1 VVLSPFTVEG
11 GNAVLDHFAIAFFA
25 HAAYDISKT
34 TLTSLFQDVAK
45 QRPDLERAGKN
56 AMVSGDVREAE
67 RVFEEAV
74 GVIVARAATGSIN
87 IDEATLTALKGIR
100 FDHEHGRIDIGN
112 SAVAADVLVTGGSPK
127 GHQD

>member
-11 GNAVLDHFAIAFFA
+11 GNAVLDHFAIAFFSRA
-25 HAAYDISKT
+25 TYDISKT

-56 AMVSGDVREAE
+56 AMVSGNVREAE

-100 FDHEHGRIDIGN
+100 FDHEQGRIDIGN
-112 SAVAADVLVTGGSPK
+112 STVAADVLVTGGSPK
-127 GHQD
+127 GHKD

>member
-1 VVLSPFTVEG
+1 MVLSPFTVEG
-11 GNAVLDHFAIAFFA
+11 SNAVLDHFAIAFFA

-56 AMVSGDVREAE
+56 AMVSGNVREAE

-100 FDHEHGRIDIGN
+100 FDHEQGRIDIGN
-112 SAVAADVLVTGGSPK
+112 STVAADVLVTGGSPK
-127 GHQD
+127 GHKD

>member
-1 VVLSPFTVEG
+1 MCV
-11 GNAVLDHFAIAFFA
+11 
-25 HAAYDISKT
+25 K
-34 TLTSLFQDVAK
+34 
-45 QRPDLERAGKN
+45 
-56 AMVSGDVREAE
+56 RET
-67 RVFEEAV
+67 RIEEAV

-112 SAVAADVLVTGGSPK
+112 SAVAASVLVTGGSPK

>member
-1 VVLSPFTVEG
+1 MVLSPFNVEG
-11 GNAVLDHFAIAFFA
+11 SNAVLDHFAIAFFA

-56 AMVSGDVREAE
+56 AMVSGNVREAE

-74 GVIVARAATGSIN
+74 GVIVAHAATGSIN

-100 FDHEHGRIDIGN
+100 FDHEQGRIDIGN
-112 SAVAADVLVTGGSPK
+112 STVAADVLVTGGSPK